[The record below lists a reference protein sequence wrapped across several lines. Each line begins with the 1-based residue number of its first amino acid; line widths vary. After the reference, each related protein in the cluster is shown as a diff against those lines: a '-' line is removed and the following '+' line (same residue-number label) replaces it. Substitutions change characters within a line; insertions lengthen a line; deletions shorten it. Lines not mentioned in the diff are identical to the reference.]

1 MKATITVENLEFKS
15 GVGKNGVWN
24 MVKVLSSDGQ
34 EFICWDKPWAD
45 DHLKIGEEVEIEFV
59 EKTKGKYT
67 NHEIV
72 TPRPARQQS
81 GGNPDFEKKVLARLE
96 IMSTRVQNIEK
107 MMMNVTAAR
116 AFAGAKEDPEGPG
129 PLPFDEEGEEAG
141 VELAT
146 PAQHR
151 KIFALGSDLELT
163 PDGTKGYVKKIY
175 GLDSFSNLSKE
186 QAKEVIDRMEK
197 AKAET
202 IGEEDIP
209 F

>member
-67 NHEIV
+67 NQEIL
-72 TPRPARQQS
+72 TPRPARQQG
-81 GGNPDFEKKVLARLE
+81 GGNPEFEKKVLARLE

-107 MMMNVTAAR
+107 MMMDVAAAK
-116 AFAGAKEDPEGPG
+116 AFMGANDYPDGPESP
-129 PLPFDEEGEEAG
+129 PSDEEGDEAG

-151 KIFALGSDLELT
+151 KIFALGSDIELT
-163 PDGTKGYVKKIY
+163 PEGTKGYVKKIY
-175 GLDSFSNLSKE
+175 KLDSFSDLSKE